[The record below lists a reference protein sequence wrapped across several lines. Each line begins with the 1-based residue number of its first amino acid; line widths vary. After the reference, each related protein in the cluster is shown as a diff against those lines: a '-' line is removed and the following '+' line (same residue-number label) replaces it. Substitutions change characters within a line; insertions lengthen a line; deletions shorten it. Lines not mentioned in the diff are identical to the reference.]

1 MNEVRQLNGKIN
13 DAKKQITNLYTE
25 IGKKLYEQYK
35 ESALTGFESEIQ
47 TINEKYFQIEELK
60 DQIRGVKGVVLCPCC
75 NMEVGA
81 AERYCSN
88 CGSKMPEVFEIVD
101 GDEAADAVHVESEDV
116 TEPAGGPEKSYENF
130 TGKQW
135 CGYRD
140 GEHMRRKHRGAGRE
154 QGCRSRRD
162 CRRSKDRNS
171 GSVRS
176 AQRKIQQGG
185 EAGCIFIC
193 RRRYTAKETV

>member
-1 MNEVRQLNGKIN
+1 MNFEELGRKMKKFSRDTVEEVQKMNEVRQLNGKIN

-116 TEPAGGPEKSYENF
+116 TEPAGGPEKSYE
-130 TGKQW
+130 TSP
-135 CGYRD
+135 
-140 GEHMRRKHRGAGRE
+140 E
-154 QGCRSRRD
+154 
-162 CRRSKDRNS
+162 NS
-171 GSVRS
+171 GADTETENIS
-176 AQRKIQQGG
+176 GG
-185 EAGCIFIC
+185 NTEEQAENRDAEAGE
-193 RRRYTAKETV
+193 TADGVKTGTPEA

>member
-1 MNEVRQLNGKIN
+1 MNFEELGRKMKKFSRDTVEEVQKMNEVRQLNGKIN

-116 TEPAGGPEKSYENF
+116 TEPAGGPEKSYE
-130 TGKQW
+130 TSP
-135 CGYRD
+135 
-140 GEHMRRKHRGAGRE
+140 E
-154 QGCRSRRD
+154 
-162 CRRSKDRNS
+162 NS
-171 GSVRS
+171 G
-176 AQRKIQQGG
+176 ADTETENICGG
-185 EAGCIFIC
+185 NTEEQAENRDAEAGE
-193 RRRYTAKETV
+193 TADGVKTGTPEA

>member
-1 MNEVRQLNGKIN
+1 MNFEELGRKMKKFSRDTVEEVQKMNEVRQLNGKIN

-47 TINEKYFQIEELK
+47 TINEKYFQIEALK

-116 TEPAGGPEKSYENF
+116 TEPAGGPEKSYE
-130 TGKQW
+130 TSP
-135 CGYRD
+135 
-140 GEHMRRKHRGAGRE
+140 E
-154 QGCRSRRD
+154 
-162 CRRSKDRNS
+162 NS
-171 GSVRS
+171 GADTETEHTS
-176 AQRKIQQGG
+176 GG
-185 EAGCIFIC
+185 NTEEQAENRDAEAGE
-193 RRRYTAKETV
+193 TADGAKTGTPEA

>member
-1 MNEVRQLNGKIN
+1 MNFEELGRKMKKFSRDTVEEVQKMNEVRQLNGKIN

-116 TEPAGGPEKSYENF
+116 TEPTGGPEKSYE
-130 TGKQW
+130 TSP
-135 CGYRD
+135 
-140 GEHMRRKHRGAGRE
+140 E
-154 QGCRSRRD
+154 
-162 CRRSKDRNS
+162 NS
-171 GSVRS
+171 GADTETEHTS
-176 AQRKIQQGG
+176 GG
-185 EAGCIFIC
+185 NTEEQAENRDAEAGE
-193 RRRYTAKETV
+193 TADGVKTGTPEA

>member
-1 MNEVRQLNGKIN
+1 MNFEELGRKMKKFSRDTVEEVQKMNEVRQLNGKIN

-116 TEPAGGPEKSYENF
+116 TEPAGGPEKSYE
-130 TGKQW
+130 TSP
-135 CGYRD
+135 
-140 GEHMRRKHRGAGRE
+140 E
-154 QGCRSRRD
+154 
-162 CRRSKDRNS
+162 NS
-171 GSVRS
+171 GADTETENIS
-176 AQRKIQQGG
+176 GG
-185 EAGCIFIC
+185 NTEKQAENRDAEAGE
-193 RRRYTAKETV
+193 TADGVKTGTPEA

>member
-1 MNEVRQLNGKIN
+1 MNFEELGRKMKKFSRDTVEEVQKMNEVRQLNGKIN

-116 TEPAGGPEKSYENF
+116 TEPAGGPEKSYE
-130 TGKQW
+130 TSP
-135 CGYRD
+135 
-140 GEHMRRKHRGAGRE
+140 E
-154 QGCRSRRD
+154 
-162 CRRSKDRNS
+162 NS
-171 GSVRS
+171 G
-176 AQRKIQQGG
+176 ADTETENICGG
-185 EAGCIFIC
+185 NTEEQAENRDAEAGE
-193 RRRYTAKETV
+193 TADGAKTGTPEA

>member
-1 MNEVRQLNGKIN
+1 MNFEELGRKMKKFSRDTVEEVQKMNEVRQLNGKIN

-116 TEPAGGPEKSYENF
+116 TEPAGGPEKSYE
-130 TGKQW
+130 TSP
-135 CGYRD
+135 
-140 GEHMRRKHRGAGRE
+140 E
-154 QGCRSRRD
+154 
-162 CRRSKDRNS
+162 NS
-171 GSVRS
+171 GADTETENIS
-176 AQRKIQQGG
+176 GG
-185 EAGCIFIC
+185 NTEEQAENRDAEAGE
-193 RRRYTAKETV
+193 TADGAKTGTPEA